1 MDILVREN
9 VFHFKQFDICQDQC
23 SMKVCTDGVLLGAW
37 TNLENV
43 SSALDIGTG
52 SGVIAL
58 MLAQRSD
65 ELKHVVGIE
74 IDQTS
79 YEQARENAANCNW
92 ADRIAMIH
100 SSIQDYTDDNDQ
112 SFDLIISN
120 PPFFT
125 GGTLS
130 ESQTKNDV
138 RHTIKLPHGDLL
150 RAVKKLMNPQGHF
163 SVILP
168 IMEGYR
174 FIELAEQY
182 GLYLIRKT
190 RVFSRQDKP
199 MERFLMEFSHENH
212 GKPQVDDLVI
222 HNDVNDGYTPEYKNL
237 TGDFYL
243 NF

>member
-37 TNLENV
+37 TNLGNV
-43 SSALDIGTG
+43 RSALDIGTG
-52 SGVIAL
+52 SGVVAV

-65 ELKHVVGIE
+65 DLKQVVGIE

-92 ADRIAMIH
+92 ADRIVMIH

-138 RHTIKLPHGDLL
+138 RHTIKLPHRDLL
-150 RAVKKLMNPQGHF
+150 RAVKKLMQPRGHF
-163 SVILP
+163 AVILP

-182 GLYLIRKT
+182 GLYLSRRT
-190 RVFSRQDKP
+190 QVFSSPGKP
-199 MERFLMEFSHENH
+199 MERFLLEFSHRSSGNA
-212 GKPQVDDLVI
+212 KVDDLYI
-222 HNDVNDGYTPEYKNL
+222 HEGEDNAFSSAYQKL
-237 TGDFYL
+237 TGEFYL

>member
-9 VFHFKQFDICQDQC
+9 VFHFKRFDICQDQC

-37 TNLENV
+37 ANLEEV
-43 SSALDIGTG
+43 RSALDIGTG

-58 MLAQRSD
+58 MLAQRSAHIQHIVGVDID
-65 ELKHVVGIE
+65 EV
-74 IDQTS
+74 S
-79 YEQARENAANCNW
+79 YLQARENAANCDW
-92 ADRIAMIH
+92 ADRLTMVH
-100 SSIQDYTDDNDQ
+100 SPVQYYAHSAPG

-130 ESQTKNDV
+130 ESQSKNDV
-138 RHTIKLPHGDLL
+138 RHTVKLPHGDLL
-150 RAVKKLMNPQGHF
+150 RSVKKLIRPGGRF
-163 SVILP
+163 AVILP

-182 GLYLIRKT
+182 GLYLIRRT
-190 RVFSRQDKP
+190 QVYSRHGKP
-199 MERFLMEFSHENH
+199 MERFLMEFSDHAIAQVEVGDLYIHEKE
-212 GKPQVDDLVI
+212 G
-222 HNDVNDGYTPEYKNL
+222 DGFTEEYRKL